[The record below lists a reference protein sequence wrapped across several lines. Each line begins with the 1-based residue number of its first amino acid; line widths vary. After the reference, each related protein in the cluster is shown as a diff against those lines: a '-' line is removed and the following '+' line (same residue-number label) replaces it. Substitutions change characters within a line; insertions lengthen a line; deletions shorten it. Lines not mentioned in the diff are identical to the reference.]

1 MSGLHPGGCE
11 YSVGDRVSTRVTKT
25 VETENQKNWS
35 DFMEQSFFLK
45 KTNLCTIVKTGFDD
59 IKTRYCSRF
68 FLSLVSTPRL
78 PPGWHSCSR
87 GTFCKSDA
95 KEQFKPSA

>member
-45 KTNLCTIVKTGFDD
+45 KLTYVL
-59 IKTRYCSRF
+59 
-68 FLSLVSTPRL
+68 
-78 PPGWHSCSR
+78 
-87 GTFCKSDA
+87 
-95 KEQFKPSA
+95 